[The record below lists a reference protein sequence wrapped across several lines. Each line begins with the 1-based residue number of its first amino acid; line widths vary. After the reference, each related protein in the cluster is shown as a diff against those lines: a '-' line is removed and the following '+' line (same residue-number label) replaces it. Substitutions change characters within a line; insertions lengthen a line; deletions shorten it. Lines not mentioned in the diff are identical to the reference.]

1 MKRLIITL
9 GAVTCITTPIWGQS
23 KVQNFD
29 FGWKFIE

>member
-9 GAVTCITTPIWGQS
+9 GVFAGMTTPIWGQS

-29 FGWKFIE
+29 FGW